1 MDELFFSVV
10 VGGWWLELRFVD
22 DLVDGTQTALPRLV
36 LVTARTGGVISGC
49 FLEVLAVFGADN
61 SQSCKLAFSSKIVW
75 GKISPDD
82 LILMALTFFFSS
94 LGKS

>member
-1 MDELFFSVV
+1 MDELFFSAV
-10 VGGWWLELRFVD
+10 GWWLELRFVD
-22 DLVDGTQTALPRLV
+22 DLVDGTKTALPRLV

-61 SQSCKLAFSSKIVW
+61 SQSCKLAFSFVASSLSSI
-75 GKISPDD
+75 
-82 LILMALTFFFSS
+82 LILIALTFFFSS

>member
-1 MDELFFSVV
+1 MLTLVVSFSLRKTVDELFFSVV

-61 SQSCKLAFSSKIVW
+61 SQSCKLAFRLWHLLFHPS
-75 GKISPDD
+75 
-82 LILMALTFFFSS
+82 
-94 LGKS
+94 